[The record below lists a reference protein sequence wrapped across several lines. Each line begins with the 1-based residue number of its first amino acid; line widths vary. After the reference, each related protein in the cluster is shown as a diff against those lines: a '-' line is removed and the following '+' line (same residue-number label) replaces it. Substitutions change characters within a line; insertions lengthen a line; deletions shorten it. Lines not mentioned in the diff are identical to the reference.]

1 MGAGHSHG
9 ERPSLG
15 PAPRQ
20 IRVLMAALVA
30 PLVLATLVG
39 LVTLWPDGDLE
50 VSGPGVDV
58 ERGTA
63 EVQSVGPC
71 RQQVEGCQ
79 LAQVELLSGPGAPG
93 EAEALLPY
101 GSQAPEVV
109 AGDRIIVSFTE
120 QAPDGEQ
127 YAFQDFDRG
136 PPLLVLLILFAV
148 AVLALSR
155 WRGIG
160 ALASLAYSLILIA
173 GFTLPAIMEGASPL
187 LVAVTTAAAIMLV
200 TLYLSHGFTVRT
212 TVAMLGT
219 LVSLVVIGGVGWVFT
234 EVGHFTGLVDEGSQ
248 YISGIAAQVDLRGLL
263 LAGLVI
269 GALGVLDDVTVTQTW
284 AVWELADVDPDAS
297 TRSLFIRAMRIG
309 RSHAASTVNT
319 LVLAYVGATLP
330 LMLVFSALSLPF
342 GVAVSQEVVAQEVV
356 RGLVGGLGII
366 AAVPVT
372 TAIAAV
378 VAGRLLR
385 ERTHA
390 GAPSHPTAPRLP
402 RVHQPT
408 RLVVLVSGSG
418 TNLQALLDACADPS
432 YGARVVAVGAD
443 REDIEGLARAERA
456 GIPTFVRQVSDFE
469 TREGWDASLTTVVE
483 RFEPDLVVSAGFM
496 KLLST
501 EFLDRFLTLNTHP
514 ALCPAFPGMHGPRDA
529 LEHGV
534 KVTGATLFVVDA
546 GVDTGPIVAQV
557 PVEVAE
563 DDDVASLHE
572 RIKTAER
579 AMLVD
584 AVGRIAREGIAV
596 EGRRVRI
603 GAAAR

>member
-1 MGAGHSHG
+1 
-9 ERPSLG
+9 
-15 PAPRQ
+15 
-20 IRVLMAALVA
+20 MAAPLA
-30 PLVLATLVG
+30 PPVLRTLVG
-39 LVTLWPDGDLE
+39 LATLSPDGDLE

-101 GSQAPEVV
+101 GAQAPEVV

-173 GFTLPAIMEGASPL
+173 MFTLPAIMEGSSPL
-187 LVAVTTAAAIMLV
+187 AVAVVTAAAIMLV

-219 LVSLVVIGGVGWVFT
+219 LVSLVLIGVIGWVFT
-234 EVGHFTGLVDEGSQ
+234 TVVRFTGQVDEGSQ
-248 YISGIAAQVDLRGLL
+248 YIATIAAQVDLRGLL

-284 AVWELADVDPDAS
+284 AVWELADVDADA
-297 TRSLFIRAMRIG
+297 TARGLFVRAMRIG
-309 RSHAASTVNT
+309 RSHVASTVNT

-330 LMLVFSALSLPF
+330 LMLVFSALQLPF
-342 GVAVSQEVVAQEVV
+342 GIAVSQEVVAQEVV
-356 RGLVGGLGII
+356 RGLVGGLGIL

-372 TAIAAV
+372 TAIAAL
-378 VAGRLLR
+378 VASRSAR
-385 ERTHA
+385 DRTA
-390 GAPSHPTAPRLP
+390 GSAPSH
-402 RVHQPT
+402 
-408 RLVVLVSGSG
+408 
-418 TNLQALLDACADPS
+418 
-432 YGARVVAVGAD
+432 
-443 REDIEGLARAERA
+443 RA
-456 GIPTFVRQVSDFE
+456 
-469 TREGWDASLTTVVE
+469 
-483 RFEPDLVVSAGFM
+483 
-496 KLLST
+496 
-501 EFLDRFLTLNTHP
+501 
-514 ALCPAFPGMHGPRDA
+514 
-529 LEHGV
+529 
-534 KVTGATLFVVDA
+534 
-546 GVDTGPIVAQV
+546 
-557 PVEVAE
+557 
-563 DDDVASLHE
+563 
-572 RIKTAER
+572 
-579 AMLVD
+579 
-584 AVGRIAREGIAV
+584 
-596 EGRRVRI
+596 
-603 GAAAR
+603 

>member
-1 MGAGHSHG
+1 
-9 ERPSLG
+9 
-15 PAPRQ
+15 
-20 IRVLMAALVA
+20 MAALV
-30 PLVLATLVG
+30 VATLVG

-160 ALASLAYSLILIA
+160 ALASLAYSLVLIA
-173 GFTLPAIMEGASPL
+173 GFTLPAIMEGSSPL

-234 EVGHFTGLVDEGSQ
+234 EVGHF
-248 YISGIAAQVDLRGLL
+248 
-263 LAGLVI
+263 AGLVI

-284 AVWELADVDPDAS
+284 AVWELAEVDPDAT
-297 TRSLFIRAMRIG
+297 TRSLFTRAMRIG

-342 GVAVSQEVVAQEVV
+342 GIAVSQEVVAQEVV

-372 TAIAAV
+372 TAIAAL

-390 GAPSHPTAPRLP
+390 GAPSH
-402 RVHQPT
+402 
-408 RLVVLVSGSG
+408 
-418 TNLQALLDACADPS
+418 
-432 YGARVVAVGAD
+432 
-443 REDIEGLARAERA
+443 RA
-456 GIPTFVRQVSDFE
+456 
-469 TREGWDASLTTVVE
+469 
-483 RFEPDLVVSAGFM
+483 
-496 KLLST
+496 
-501 EFLDRFLTLNTHP
+501 
-514 ALCPAFPGMHGPRDA
+514 
-529 LEHGV
+529 
-534 KVTGATLFVVDA
+534 
-546 GVDTGPIVAQV
+546 
-557 PVEVAE
+557 
-563 DDDVASLHE
+563 
-572 RIKTAER
+572 
-579 AMLVD
+579 
-584 AVGRIAREGIAV
+584 
-596 EGRRVRI
+596 
-603 GAAAR
+603 